1 MTPNGV
7 TLAPARR
14 VVTGLD
20 GAGQSCVVIDG
31 PVRGFDGG
39 GYAWRTASVP
49 ADNSGHEDAAPEAFD
64 YDLFHD
70 GGSNF
75 FIIDLAPGERSS
87 THATDTTDYIVIMA
101 GEVTLELESG
111 EVRLRA
117 GDLVADRGVIH
128 AWRND
133 GPETA
138 RYAVV
143 TLPAHPV
150 GTGRTV

>member
-1 MTPNGV
+1 MTLPPV
-7 TLAPARR
+7 RR

-20 GAGQSCVVIDG
+20 RAGRSCVVLDG
-31 PVRGFDGG
+31 PVRSFEGG
-39 GYAWRTASVP
+39 GYVWRTASVP
-49 ADNSGHEDAAPEAFD
+49 ADNSGSGNSAPGHFA

-75 FIIDLAPGERSS
+75 FVIELAPGERSS
-87 THATDTTDYIVIMA
+87 THATDTIDYIVIMA
-101 GEVTLELESG
+101 GAVVLELETG
-111 EVRLRA
+111 EVLLRA
-117 GDLVADRGVIH
+117 GDLVTDRGVVH

-133 GPETA
+133 GPDVA

-150 GTGRTV
+150 GRGRTV

>member
-1 MTPNGV
+1 MTLPPV
-7 TLAPARR
+7 RR

-20 GAGQSCVVIDG
+20 GAGRSCVVLDG
-31 PVRGFDGG
+31 PLRAFEGG
-39 GYAWRTASVP
+39 GYAWRTTQVP
-49 ADNSGHEDAAPEAFD
+49 ADNSGSGDNAPDGFS

-75 FIIDLAPGERSS
+75 FVIELAPGERSS
-87 THATDTTDYIVIMA
+87 THATDTIDYIVVME
-101 GEVTLELESG
+101 GEVVLELESG
-111 EVRLRA
+111 EVRLFA
-117 GDLVADRGVIH
+117 GDLVTDRGVVH

-133 GPETA
+133 GPAPA

-150 GTGRTV
+150 GKGRTV

>member
-1 MTPNGV
+1 MTLLPV
-7 TLAPARR
+7 RR

-20 GAGQSCVVIDG
+20 DAGRSCVLIDAPIRDFG
-31 PVRGFDGG
+31 DG
-39 GYAWRTASVP
+39 GYAWRTATVP
-49 ADNSGHEDAAPEAFD
+49 ADNSGRADAAPDRFS

-75 FIIDLAPGERSS
+75 FVIELAPGDRSS
-87 THATDTTDYIVIMA
+87 THATDTIDYIVIMA
-101 GEVTLELESG
+101 GEVTLELESD

-117 GDLVADRGVIH
+117 GDLVTDRGVIH

-133 GPETA
+133 GPVMA

-150 GTGRTV
+150 GAGRTV